1 MDKTEPGLPK
11 TRSYKNELFISRIKL
26 NSAFL
31 KLGARNPNEAE
42 LELLMRR
49 KEFLDEIHQVNLFYI
64 KCKIIIS
71 KGSDRLD
78 IVVKLRVQCCRE
90 TFRIYFRS
98 NVFTEWTIK

>member
-71 KGSDRLD
+71 KGSDRH
-78 IVVKLRVQCCRE
+78 
-90 TFRIYFRS
+90 S
-98 NVFTEWTIK
+98 S